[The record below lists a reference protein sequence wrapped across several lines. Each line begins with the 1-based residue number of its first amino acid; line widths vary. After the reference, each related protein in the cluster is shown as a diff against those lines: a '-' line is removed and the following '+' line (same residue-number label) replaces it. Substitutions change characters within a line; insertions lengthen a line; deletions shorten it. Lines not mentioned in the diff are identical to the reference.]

1 MIFPTV
7 PSPSYR
13 PNRKVIE
20 DFFRLLMDA
29 LYCHPMEF
37 TKSSLLPGIVQAA
50 LGSLALELENP
61 LTAVL
66 HFLRD
71 LLGYAVGHVPSAM
84 EANILPEMEAI
95 IRGMINANGSAL
107 CSRIMSG
114 MIFTFPRDCVMDGA
128 GALMTLIEMDPQ
140 ASVAWIRESLNML
153 PPKILSANELLT
165 FIHQIQEYTLSSRQ
179 LLTTSA
185 ADSRDY
191 RKIQCRIQHFVAI
204 LSRRAIFLP
213 PGKVRKLF
221 GEGVIS
227 IVSFFEGRPAF
238 MEMWN

>member
-7 PSPSYR
+7 PSPPYR

-29 LYCHPMEF
+29 LYCHPLEF

-50 LGSLALELENP
+50 LSSLALELENP

-84 EANILPEMEAI
+84 EANILPEMQAI
-95 IRGMINANGSAL
+95 IRGMISANGSAL
-107 CSRIMSG
+107 CSLIMSG
-114 MIFTFPRDCVMDGA
+114 MIFTFPRDCVTDGA

-153 PPKILSANELLT
+153 PPENLSADERLK
-165 FIHQIQEYTLSSRQ
+165 FIHQIQEYTLSSGQ

-191 RKIQCRIQHFVAI
+191 RKIQRQIQDFVAI
-204 LSRRAIFLP
+204 YRR
-213 PGKVRKLF
+213 R
-221 GEGVIS
+221 VIS
-227 IVSFFEGRPAF
+227 PRSKSEGKGFTVGKAF
-238 MEMWN
+238 